1 MGADPNRV
9 SPLDRKK
16 MMRVTMIAVVVAAA
30 YVSAQETESVP
41 EDNLFSLDDDLS
53 EAHATLQSMQA
64 AGKSEKECRKLVT
77 DTKNEIE
84 TNIKNEQKIIDEIPN
99 GKHCDKH
106 MDETEDEKTEA
117 KRTEDEEKKAEEELK
132 KAQDTVVV
140 FGKHTFSSLTEGDCS
155 VFFKSDSY
163 INAKQKHQEATSS
176 HTKAVAAKKVAEETY
191 KKVVDQAKKDTETCL
206 CDTKSKHEAANKKGH
221 ANDAANQKAWAMAHK
236 LECVLDGKTSC
247 TIPPCP
253 TVKAATLTAA
263 VNGADCAAKKD
274 DTAPPVDPCDKWK
287 AERKANLE
295 IQAALKASVGFA
307 PDVTKLNDSGKK
319 TLGEVAKTLNK
330 YPWMAITIQ
339 AHSSASPGSGCQKLV
354 DGRASSTKQFLAS
367 KGCKNKMN
375 LLKGT
380 CGVKRAITIGG
391 QDSIMN
397 AAGAGSPPA
406 GCKA

>member
-41 EDNLFSLDDDLS
+41 EDNLFSLEDDLS

-176 HTKAVAAKKVAEETY
+176 HTKAVAAKK
-191 KKVVDQAKKDTETCL
+191 DTETCL

-221 ANDAANQKAWAMAHK
+221 ANDAANQKA
-236 LECVLDGKTSC
+236 
-247 TIPPCP
+247 
-253 TVKAATLTAA
+253 
-263 VNGADCAAKKD
+263 
-274 DTAPPVDPCDKWK
+274 
-287 AERKANLE
+287 
-295 IQAALKASVGFA
+295 
-307 PDVTKLNDSGKK
+307 
-319 TLGEVAKTLNK
+319 
-330 YPWMAITIQ
+330 
-339 AHSSASPGSGCQKLV
+339 
-354 DGRASSTKQFLAS
+354 
-367 KGCKNKMN
+367 
-375 LLKGT
+375 
-380 CGVKRAITIGG
+380 
-391 QDSIMN
+391 
-397 AAGAGSPPA
+397 
-406 GCKA
+406 